1 MYQRNPILNRNKTH
15 LFLPVMLC
23 LFAAACQHEAQET
36 GDHEAAHAGELGITV
51 TEPVERDLAEIQQ
64 NGVLRMLTYYSSNTY
79 FLHQGIEVGFEYELL
94 KAFARENDMALEVVV
109 IGMDDNPF
117 DLLNSGQGD
126 VIAANYTVT
135 PERESIVQFTRPYN
149 LVDQIIVF
157 SSRLE
162 NKPKTLEELAES
174 DIPVTVGRNSSYHS
188 TLRQLQ
194 KEGYDLNINVISDGL
209 DTESL
214 LLQVA
219 DGTLVATVSD
229 DNMFQAASQYMPG
242 LTEGP
247 GISEGDHIAWAIR
260 KNNPDLEAS
269 MNRFLHKHFRFT
281 ADRVQ
286 PRRSEF
292 LNVLR
297 ERYFDTGPQIADYF
311 NPDWH
316 FQNTGLISPYDDL
329 VQSVAD
335 SLDLDWLMLTAMIA
349 QESRFNPE
357 SKSWAGAVGLMQII
371 PRFSEIE
378 YENLYEPQ
386 INIVEGARII
396 REHLDHY
403 SYLDSLNQWAFA
415 LATYNV
421 GVGHMADARR
431 LVIDQNKD
439 PNDWNNVSDALLKL
453 MQRRHYQDA
462 RYGFARGIETV
473 QYVSE
478 IKNRYRMYER
488 IMSVAE
494 IRGGTRMPGTMEA
507 GIFRLP

>member
-1 MYQRNPILNRNKTH
+1 MYQRNPIENKNKLH
-15 LFLPVMLC
+15 LFQLLLLC
-23 LFAAACQHEAQET
+23 LLTAACQQEVRET
-36 GDHEAAHAGELGITV
+36 ADHDATYVEDLGITV

-64 NGVLRMLTYYSSNTY
+64 SGVLRMLTYYSSNTY

-94 KAFARENDMALEVVV
+94 KAYARENDMALEVVV
-109 IGMDDNPF
+109 IGIDDNPF
-117 DLLNSGQGD
+117 DLLNAGEVD
-126 VIAANYTVT
+126 IIAANYTIT
-135 PERESIVQFTRPYN
+135 PERESVVKFTRPYN

-157 SSRLE
+157 SSSLE
-162 NKPKTLEELAES
+162 NKPTTLDELVEK

-188 TLRQLQ
+188 TLKQLQ
-194 KEGYDLNINVISDGL
+194 KEGYNLNINVISDGL

-219 DGTLVATVSD
+219 NGSLMATISD
-229 DNMFQAASQYMPG
+229 DNIFQATSQYMPG

-247 GISEGDHIAWAIR
+247 KISENDHIAWAIR
-260 KNNPDLEAS
+260 KNNPDLEAN

-297 ERYFDTGPQIADYF
+297 KRYFDTGPQIADYF

-316 FQNTGLISPYDDL
+316 FQNTGLISPYDEL
-329 VQSVAD
+329 VRSVAD

-349 QESRFNPE
+349 QESRFNPD

-378 YENLYEPQ
+378 YQNLYEPE

-439 PNDWNNVSDALLKL
+439 PNDWDNVSEALLKL
-453 MQRRHYQDA
+453 MQRRHYLDA

-478 IKNRYRMYER
+478 IKNRYSMYER
-488 IMSVAE
+488 IISVAE
-494 IRGGTRMPGTMEA
+494 VRGGTRMPGTMEA
-507 GIFRLP
+507 GIFRMP